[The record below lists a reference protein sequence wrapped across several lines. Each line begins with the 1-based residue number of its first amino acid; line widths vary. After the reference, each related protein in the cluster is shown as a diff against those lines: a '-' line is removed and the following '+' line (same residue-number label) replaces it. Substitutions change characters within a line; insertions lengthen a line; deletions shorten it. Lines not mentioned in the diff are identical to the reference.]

1 VTWSIP
7 MTAVAGSTFTAAQF
21 NQYVRDNLNETAPAK
36 ASAANQWIVS
46 AGSNA
51 IVARTISSALI
62 AASESTT
69 SNTFTDLTTPGP
81 AVTATTGNTA
91 LVTISSSVA
100 NSSTGF
106 GLIAVAVSGAT
117 TLAAS
122 DTNSIGLYPG
132 SGARVA
138 GILFLTG
145 LTAGSN
151 TFTLKYRQATGTTTF
166 LDRRI
171 GVLPL

>member
-1 VTWSIP
+1 MTWSIP

-36 ASAANQWIVS
+36 ASAPNQWIVS

-62 AASESTT
+62 ATSESTT
-69 SNTFTDLTTPGP
+69 SSTFANLATPGP
-81 AVTATTGNTA
+81 SVTAVTGTMA
-91 LVTISSSVA
+91 LVPVSFSIA

-106 GLIAVAVSGAT
+106 GLVSVAVSGAT

-132 SGARVA
+132 TGARMA
-138 GILFLTG
+138 GVIVLTG
-145 LTAGSN
+145 LTAGTN
-151 TFTLKYRQATGTTTF
+151 TFTLMYRQATGTTTF

>member
-1 VTWSIP
+1 MTWSIP

-51 IVARTISSALI
+51 VVARTISSVLLST
-62 AASESTT
+62 SESTT

-81 AVTATTGNTA
+81 AVTATTGTMA
-91 LVTISSSVA
+91 LVPVSFSIA

-106 GLIAVAVSGAT
+106 GLVAVAVTGST
-117 TLAAS
+117 TIAAS
-122 DTNSIGLYPG
+122 DTNSVGLYPG

-138 GILFLTG
+138 GLIVLTG